1 VVREAIDATSR
12 LRRPHT
18 SSSRAVGS
26 FVPRLTRKAFEK
38 YGFSCAALLTEWAT
52 IVGGEIAGYTQPE
65 RLKWARRVEAY
76 GVVEHGEE
84 GRPGATLVLRV
95 DGPRAIELQYKSRQ
109 IIERINAYF
118 GYRAVAEMRFVQAP
132 IEGRRGLAALGSPSA
147 IAAPGSPSPDVAA
160 VTDHALRSALTRLQ
174 ANVLAEPCRRANA
187 RTPRDWATSP
197 QPDETTATAVQLS
210 FSAELP

>member
-1 VVREAIDATSR
+1 MGHAMETLEGIVVTRNLSDR
-12 LRRPHT
+12 LSAPSAAGAAPRPRAPRGP
-18 SSSRAVGS
+18 SARAVGS

-38 YGFSCAALLTEWAT
+38 YGFSCATLLTDWTA
-52 IVGGEIAGYTQPE
+52 IVGAEIATYTQPE

-76 GVVEHGEE
+76 GEVEHGAE

-132 IEGRRGLAALGSPSA
+132 IDGRRPEAPIRRKIAAPASPSA
-147 IAAPGSPSPDVAA
+147 DVAA
-160 VTDHALRSALTRLQ
+160 VTDHGLRSALAQLQ
-174 ANVLAEPCRRANA
+174 ANVLAGRCGRANA
-187 RTPRDWATSP
+187 
-197 QPDETTATAVQLS
+197 
-210 FSAELP
+210 